1 MASPCEGNEVGKPA
15 YCANRLISP
24 FTIVTPHI
32 LALNPVGIEED
43 VGGKG
48 EVKATT
54 AECRFTL
61 CRIPFEIHGE
71 LYVSAV

>member
-1 MASPCEGNEVGKPA
+1 M
-15 YCANRLISP
+15 
-24 FTIVTPHI
+24 VTSQI
-32 LALNPVGIEED
+32 LALDPVGIEED

-61 CRIPFEIHGE
+61 GRIPFEIHDE